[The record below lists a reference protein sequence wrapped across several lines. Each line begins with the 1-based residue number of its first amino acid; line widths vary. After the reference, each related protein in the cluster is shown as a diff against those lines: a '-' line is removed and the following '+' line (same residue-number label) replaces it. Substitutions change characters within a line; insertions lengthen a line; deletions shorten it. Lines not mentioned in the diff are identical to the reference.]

1 MQAQMRCFALRWE
14 RRKRKQSKTKVNQK
28 MILTHIWCSLQCNV
42 WPCVGGGE
50 KWCLWDGRIEVE
62 TDHAGIMYVAVCC
75 SVLQCVAVCCRKGCL
90 WDGRIEVV
98 TDRTGIMYVAVC
110 CSLLQC
116 VAGKGASEM
125 AELKLRQ
132 IMQVLCVLQ
141 YVAVYCSVLQCVA
154 VCCRKACLY
163 DGRIEV
169 RTDYTC
175 IMHECRNLYTYKCV

>member
-28 MILTHIWCSLQCNV
+28 IILTHIWCSLQCNA

-90 WDGRIEVV
+90 WDGRIEVE

-110 CSLLQC
+110 CS
-116 VAGKGASEM
+116 
-125 AELKLRQ
+125 
-132 IMQVLCVLQ
+132 VLQ
-141 YVAVYCSVLQCVA
+141 EKVPLRWPNWSWDRPCRYYVCCSVLQCVA
-154 VCCRKACLY
+154 VCCSVLQESVPLRWP
-163 DGRIEV
+163 
-169 RTDYTC
+169 
-175 IMHECRNLYTYKCV
+175 NWS